1 MSLEKITVQATLNAD
16 KNKAWDYYTNP
27 AHIVNW
33 NFADPSWC
41 CPRAENDLQVGG
53 KYNARMEAKDGS
65 FGFDFKAIYTEIIT
79 GEQFT
84 YGFEGRTVAVV
95 FKEEDNKTEITIV
108 FDAETENSIE
118 LQKNGWQAILNNF
131 KKYTEEN

>member
-1 MSLEKITVQATLNAD
+1 MYTGKITVQATLNAD
-16 KNKAWDYYTNP
+16 KNKAWDCYTNP

-41 CPRAENDLQVGG
+41 CPKAENDMKVGG
-53 KYNARMEAKDGS
+53 VYNARMEAKDGS
-65 FGFDFKAIYTEIIT
+65 FGFDFKAIYTEIIE
-79 GEQFT
+79 GKQFT
-84 YGFEGRTVAVV
+84 YGFEGRTVAVA
-95 FKEEDNKTEITIV
+95 FKEEGSKTEITIV